1 MHDSRCK
8 QLNSATEKTIKELR
22 RKVARRRWKRA
33 IHAVRLMV
41 RLGHSSSNS
50 FALQVANKRHL
61 SVRRNS
67 ASSNSLGGL
76 RNSEE
81 LVRSLEKPRITRGLN
96 ESMMWM
102 HDQRNLIMTSLGISG
117 LSSTDDL
124 VSDQVN
130 DNKLVGETE
139 IKEIINS
146 ALEEPRFFLEGSLLS
161 NLIESGIEVVWFG

>member
-1 MHDSRCK
+1 
-8 QLNSATEKTIKELR
+8 
-22 RKVARRRWKRA
+22 
-33 IHAVRLMV
+33 
-41 RLGHSSSNS
+41 
-50 FALQVANKRHL
+50 
-61 SVRRNS
+61 
-67 ASSNSLGGL
+67 
-76 RNSEE
+76 
-81 LVRSLEKPRITRGLN
+81 
-96 ESMMWM
+96 MWM